1 MDIDG
6 DGDVS
11 DAEKK
16 QMANQLAQ
24 RKCVRAH
31 TRTHISSVA
40 TQRHRRDTPT
50 TSGGHTWDV
59 CVAVGRESGRGHV
72 HHTVHLLHNT
82 SNCAGA

>member
-50 TSGGHTWDV
+50 TSGGHT
-59 CVAVGRESGRGHV
+59 
-72 HHTVHLLHNT
+72 
-82 SNCAGA
+82 